1 MLLEM
6 NSEFP
11 SNFDITYTDATAWTH
26 LFNLDQRFFYLTTTY
41 SPKPIDWFDLGT
53 RFGYLD
59 NQPKPQPCFRAV
71 MLREPFPPNL
81 TGLHMRGK

>member
-41 SPKPIDWFDLGT
+41 SPKPID
-53 RFGYLD
+53 
-59 NQPKPQPCFRAV
+59 
-71 MLREPFPPNL
+71 
-81 TGLHMRGK
+81 